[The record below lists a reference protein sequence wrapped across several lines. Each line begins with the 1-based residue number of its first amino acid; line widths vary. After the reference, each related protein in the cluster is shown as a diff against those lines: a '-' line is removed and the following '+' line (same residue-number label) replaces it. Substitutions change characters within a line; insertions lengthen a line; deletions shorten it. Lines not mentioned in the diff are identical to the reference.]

1 MRIGLLSSLTLAL
14 GALLGTLSSP
24 PAQAS
29 SDDSCY
35 PSWTLVKGHLDIC
48 SNLPFLNPGND
59 SRVNLRLLLAD
70 SGALPVAPKV
80 PGTDELDE
88 GYGPVPFG
96 VWSLASAASAEQTPA
111 TDDTDL
117 NGRLEA
123 LQVVRETPQAAGDA
137 FLSGEGSRC
146 RSNSDASAQAFIDQL
161 IAADLPTGER
171 QALAQSRV
179 NLLAACS
186 WDSPQLASLLP
197 ATVQTPLGK
206 GFATYLQA
214 AGDFYSGRFSEA
226 DAGFASLKDSP
237 NAWLKETAL
246 YMSARSTLNGA
257 QQNAFDEYGMPTLE
271 QVDETSLQRAETGL
285 ESYLQAY
292 PQGAYAVSAKGLLRR
307 VHWLDGNTDKLAAD
321 YAWQMTQAK
330 DDQRNLSLDE
340 LVEEVDNKL
349 LIVNRSPFD
358 TPLLLAVNDLMWMRG
373 QPESPLTRETLQQQK
388 AVFATQPALYDYLQA
403 AFAFY
408 VEHNPDAALK
418 LLPAEPPASLDYLAF
433 SQQTLRGLAL
443 EAKND
448 GPGAQALWLQLLPLA
463 KQPLQR
469 EQLELA
475 LAMNYERSQQLAK
488 VFATDSPIKT
498 PQVRLILLRHV
509 AGAELLRQQIGQAA
523 DPLERATA
531 QFVLLYKDLM
541 RRQYADFASDLA
553 QLPADVPE
561 DKLGYSLGYVFGNGR
576 PLQLFRWNGAAAESG
591 YVCPSIAET
600 AATLAKD
607 GKDPQGLNC
616 LGEFVLRND
625 LDGMPL
631 DQQPD
636 GQSLGGTP
644 SAFKGEPFSRL
655 EGYKQVIAN
664 PKASRNDRA
673 YALYRAINCYASS
686 GNNRCGGE
694 DVEPAV
700 RKAWFRQLKG
710 SLADTQWGKS
720 LQYYW

>member
-14 GALLGTLSSP
+14 GALLCNQ
-24 PAQAS
+24 AQAS

-35 PSWTLVKGHLDIC
+35 PRWTLLKNNLDSC
-48 SNLPFLNPGND
+48 SSLPFLNPGND

-70 SGALPVAPKV
+70 SGALPLTPKAL
-80 PGTDELDE
+80 GADDLAE
-88 GYGPVPFG
+88 GYGPVPFP
-96 VWSLASAASAEQTPA
+96 VWHLSPPPSSEPIVA

-146 RSNSDASAQAFIDQL
+146 RSNSDASALAFIDQL
-161 IAADLPTGER
+161 IAADLPASER

-179 NLLAACS
+179 KLLAACS
-186 WDSPQLASLLP
+186 WESPQLASLVP
-197 ATVQTPLGK
+197 ANLQTPLSK

-226 DAGFASLKDSP
+226 DAAFASLKDSP

-246 YMSARSTLNGA
+246 YMNARSTLNNA
-257 QQNAFDEYGMPTLE
+257 QQNAFDEYGMPELE
-271 QVDETSLQRAETGL
+271 HVDKSLLQQAETGFDA
-285 ESYLQAY
+285 YLQTY
-292 PQGAYAVSAKGLLRR
+292 PQGVYATSAKGLLRR
-307 VHWLDGNTDKLAAD
+307 VHWLDSNPDKLAAD

-330 DDQRNLSLDE
+330 DEQRNLSLND
-340 LVEEVDNKL
+340 LVEEVDTKL
-349 LIVNRSPFD
+349 LMVNHNPVS
-358 TPLLLAVNDLMWMRG
+358 TPLLLAVNDLMWMRE
-373 QPESPLTRETLQQQK
+373 QPEPRLTREALQQQK
-388 AVFATQPALYDYLQA
+388 ATFAGQPALHDYLLA
-403 AFAFY
+403 AFALY
-408 VEHNPDAALK
+408 VDNNPDAALK
-418 LLPAEPPASLDYLAF
+418 LLPSELPAHLDYLAF

-448 GPGAQALWLQLLPLA
+448 RAGAQALWLQLLPLA

-475 LAMNYERSQQLAK
+475 LAMNYERNQQLAK
-488 VFATDSPIKT
+488 VFAADSPIKS
-498 PQVRLILLRHV
+498 PQVRFILLRHV
-509 AGAELLRQQIGQAA
+509 AGADLLRQQIGQAA
-523 DPLERATA
+523 DPVERNTA

-541 RRQYADFASDLA
+541 RSQYAAFASDLK
-553 QLPADVPE
+553 QLPASASE
-561 DKLGYSLGYVFGNGR
+561 DKLGYSLGAVYSDG
-576 PLQLFRWNGAAAESG
+576 PSLTLFQWSGDAAESG
-591 YVCPSIAET
+591 YACPSITQT
-600 AATLAKD
+600 AAALEKD
-607 GKDPQGLNC
+607 GKNPQGLNC
-616 LGEFVLRND
+616 LGEFILRNG

-631 DQQPD
+631 DRQPD
-636 GQSLGGTP
+636 SPSLGGTP
-644 SAFKGEPFSRL
+644 TAFKGELFSRL

-664 PKASRNDRA
+664 TKAPRNDRA

-686 GNNRCGGE
+686 GNNRCGGK

-710 SLADTQWGKS
+710 TFADTQWSKS